1 MEAYRCWCAAWT
13 SNPVDA
19 VNSRVGGF
27 DSHTLPPPEIKDLEI
42 LRIIVQPLCPVLW
55 HRPNIWTILGT
66 GSWTGNRLRQMI
78 LPTRTCNIVGQTM
91 RIACGVK
98 TKIGI
103 VHHVDEE
110 ARGKFERDLLG
121 GT

>member
-1 MEAYRCWCAAWT
+1 M
-13 SNPVDA
+13 
-19 VNSRVGGF
+19 
-27 DSHTLPPPEIKDLEI
+27 L
-42 LRIIVQPLCPVLW
+42 IICLPLCPVLW
-55 HRPNIWTILGT
+55 HRTNIWTILGA
-66 GSWTGNRLRQMI
+66 GSWAGNRLRQMI
-78 LPTRTCNIVGQTM
+78 LPTRTCNIVGTTM

-98 TKIGI
+98 TKIST